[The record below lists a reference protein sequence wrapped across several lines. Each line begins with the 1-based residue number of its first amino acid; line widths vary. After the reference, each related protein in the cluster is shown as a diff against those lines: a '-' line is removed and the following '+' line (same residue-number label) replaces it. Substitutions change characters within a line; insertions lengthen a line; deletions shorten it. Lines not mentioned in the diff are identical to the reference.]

1 MLLNGEMTFTDK
13 PERKK
18 ERNSRFPQGKKK
30 VQTIC
35 VLNWV
40 KMLSMNRRVF
50 RQFYIGT
57 KYLLNMHTSGIYD
70 FLNNTY
76 YK

>member
-30 VQTIC
+30 SANYMC
-35 VLNWV
+35 SEL
-40 KMLSMNRRVF
+40 
-50 RQFYIGT
+50 G
-57 KYLLNMHTSGIYD
+57 
-70 FLNNTY
+70 
-76 YK
+76 